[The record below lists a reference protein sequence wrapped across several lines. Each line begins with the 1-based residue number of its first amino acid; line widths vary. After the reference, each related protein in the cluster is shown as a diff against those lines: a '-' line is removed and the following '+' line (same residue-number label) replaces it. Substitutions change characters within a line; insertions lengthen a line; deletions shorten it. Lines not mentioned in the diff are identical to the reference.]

1 MGIRI
6 IAGKCVGCKQCVNAC
21 PFGAISMVEKLA
33 VIDEF
38 TCKLCGACVEACKV
52 NAIEMDV
59 KKVAKK
65 QDITQYQ
72 GVAVYAETRNN
83 ELQEVAKE
91 LLSEGKKIADQLKI
105 SLVALLIGED
115 VKYLSEECFKYGAD
129 KVYVAQDKR
138 LKNYTTSPYTRAVVD
153 FVKEVKPEIL
163 LLGATTMG
171 RDLAARAAVRLQTGL
186 TADCTELGV
195 DVAARAFLQTRP
207 AFGGNIMATI
217 VCPDHRPQMATVR
230 PHVMKK
236 VEVADFK
243 KGPVIDLKINYEPKD
258 FKVQVVEIIKEVKE
272 QLNLAEA
279 DIIVAGGRGVQS
291 ADNFKLIKELAHLLG
306 GAVGAS
312 RAAVDADWIP
322 HFHQVGQTGKTVQS
336 KIYIACGISGA
347 IQHLAGMQSSD
358 IIIAIN
364 KDADAPIFKVADY
377 GIVGDLLEVL
387 PALISEYKVQ

>member
-195 DVAARAFLQTRP
+195 DVAARAFLQT
-207 AFGGNIMATI
+207 
-217 VCPDHRPQMATVR
+217 
-230 PHVMKK
+230 
-236 VEVADFK
+236 
-243 KGPVIDLKINYEPKD
+243 
-258 FKVQVVEIIKEVKE
+258 
-272 QLNLAEA
+272 
-279 DIIVAGGRGVQS
+279 
-291 ADNFKLIKELAHLLG
+291 
-306 GAVGAS
+306 
-312 RAAVDADWIP
+312 
-322 HFHQVGQTGKTVQS
+322 
-336 KIYIACGISGA
+336 
-347 IQHLAGMQSSD
+347 
-358 IIIAIN
+358 
-364 KDADAPIFKVADY
+364 
-377 GIVGDLLEVL
+377 
-387 PALISEYKVQ
+387 